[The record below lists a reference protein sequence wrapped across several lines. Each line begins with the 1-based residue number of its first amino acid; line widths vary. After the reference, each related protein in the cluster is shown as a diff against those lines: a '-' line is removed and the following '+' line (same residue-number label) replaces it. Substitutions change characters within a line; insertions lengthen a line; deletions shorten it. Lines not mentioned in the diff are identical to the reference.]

1 MALSEIE
8 RKRYER
14 VMGEFLDK
22 RRPPAHVRPELDIG
36 FRITGQSVE
45 IFEVR
50 PRRDRRHEKIEI
62 PVAKATYVKKK
73 DVWRVFWMR
82 RDLKWHRYDPAPEVS
97 SLEAFGNLVHED
109 KFACFFG

>member
-14 VMGEFLDK
+14 AMGAFLEK
-22 RRPPAHVRPELDIG
+22 RRPPAHIRPKLDIG

-50 PRRDRRHEKIEI
+50 PRWDQPQETMET
-62 PVAKATYVKKK
+62 PVAKATYVKAKNI
-73 DVWRVFWMR
+73 WRVFWMR
-82 RDLKWHRYDPAPEVS
+82 RDLKWHRYGPAPEVS
-97 SLEAFGNLVHED
+97 SLEDFGRLVHED
-109 KFACFFG
+109 KHACFFG

>member
-14 VMGEFLDK
+14 AMDAFLEK
-22 RRPPAHVRPELDIG
+22 RRPPAHIRSQLDIG

-50 PRRDRRHEKIEI
+50 PRWDRPQEKMEM
-62 PVAKATYVKKK
+62 PVAKATFVKTQYHWK
-73 DVWRVFWMR
+73 VFWMR
-82 RDLKWHRYDPAPEVS
+82 RDLKWHRYDPAPEVL
-97 SLEAFGNLVHED
+97 SLEDFGRLVHED
-109 KFACFFG
+109 KHACFFG